1 MIRFFEICIPPFMR
15 QWCRLLPEGVER
27 RGRNCRACR
36 IRQTVSNFGEVDVGA
51 FWLPCWRK
59 SCRER
64 GDAARSRSRQ
74 ATNVARLIRRA
85 GRTPRSE
92 TPFLGFVLP
101 CWSWF
106 PCGLGPQA
114 TGAVNCGYGSLPVLY
129 NPCTFGDQSSGNMVY
144 STEN

>member
-1 MIRFFEICIPPFMR
+1 MR
-15 QWCRLLPEGVER
+15 RWFRLLPEGVER

-85 GRTPRSE
+85 GRTPRS
-92 TPFLGFVLP
+92 PFSRFCIALPVMVPVRPWAAGNRGRKLRLWFASGFVQPLHI
-101 CWSWF
+101 WRSIEWEH
-106 PCGLGPQA
+106 GLF
-114 TGAVNCGYGSLPVLY
+114 Y
-129 NPCTFGDQSSGNMVY
+129 
-144 STEN
+144 